1 MIIQKR
7 WHISVLVLTLTL
19 LVGGLLS
26 YTFVKNGYF
35 PVAKVEGK
43 YISYKTVQENID
55 VSKRIYTKGLAGSSA
70 DMEMLF
76 KRGNEKLLFSNVLES
91 LITNEIIKSVATGD
105 LLSKAQT
112 EMKSNFDEKSTANI
126 ASMVREVYGWD
137 VAKFTE
143 RILEPQALLDVLTK
157 EKGTNFNSWLESSK
171 KSASV
176 SIWFIPF
183 EWSGGKL
190 ISK

>member
-7 WHISVLVLTLTL
+7 WHVSVLIMTLAL

-35 PVAKVEGK
+35 PVAKIEGK
-43 YISYKTVQENID
+43 YISYNTVKENID
-55 VSKRIYTKGLAGSSA
+55 VSKRIYSKGLAGSSPE
-70 DMEMLF
+70 MELIF
-76 KRGNEKLLFSNVLES
+76 KRGNESLLFRSVFES
-91 LITNEIIKSVATGD
+91 LITNEIIKSVATED
-105 LLSKAQT
+105 LLSKAQK
-112 EMKSNFDEKSTANI
+112 EMKNSFDDKSTASI
-126 ASMVREVYGWD
+126 ASLVREVYGWD
-137 VAKFTE
+137 VSKFSE

-157 EKGTNFNSWLESSK
+157 EKGINFNNWLESSK

-176 SIWFIPF
+176 SIWFVPF
-183 EWSGGKL
+183 EWNGGKL